1 MAQVTRA
8 ETDVYDSE
16 GLGIFLFLDSSDYCS
31 IFCACMLLLEMS
43 INQKDSHLKRQ
54 SCKHLTEI
62 VGLLL
67 SLVMHKKTLLKH
79 TEKFNPDLLSRV
91 HYHSA
96 KI

>member
-1 MAQVTRA
+1 MFL
-8 ETDVYDSE
+8 
-16 GLGIFLFLDSSDYCS
+16 LGMRLEFTFFSSDCS
-31 IFCACMLLLEMS
+31 IFCACMLLEMS
-43 INQKDSHLKRQ
+43 INQKGSHLKRQ
-54 SCKHLTEI
+54 PCKHLTEI

-67 SLVMHKKTLLKH
+67 SLVMRKKTLLKH